1 MSLRLEKSVLR
12 KHQKKST
19 SNKRF
24 NILLVDDEKEN
35 LDSLSLVLDR
45 DYNLLFAND
54 GQEALDMIKSSEK
67 PEDIHVIISDQRM
80 PTMTGVQLFKNTS
93 KLVPNAVRII
103 LTGFTDA
110 DAIISS
116 INDGQIYKF
125 LTKPIDPVDLR
136 MMVKNSLEYY
146 NAEKANEIVVMDL
159 KSKMAEVE
167 NTVKVFERFVP
178 RQFKQNLAHDFKNDN
193 SDNPAKLVQ
202 SDIVTVLFA
211 DIRSFREIS
220 KELEAQE
227 ILDFL
232 NSCFDLLCDAVHKN
246 SGSVDKFLGDSIM
259 ALFDSPK
266 LSNQEEA
273 NNAVQA
279 GLDIEHA
286 LKDFN
291 TQRIRNGKTA
301 IHIDIGIHTG
311 PVIIGQVGAEQR
323 LDLTLLGDT
332 VNLATELESLNRIYN
347 TSVIVSSDTY
357 ELTRNQSTFQFR
369 ELDRVTT
376 VTRTDA
382 FAIYSVDNSQG

>member
-54 GQEALDMIKSSEK
+54 GQEALDLIKSSEK

-178 RQFKQNLAHDFKNDN
+178 RQFKQNLVHDYKNDN
-193 SDNPAKLVQ
+193 SAKVVQ

-232 NSCFDLLCDAVHKN
+232 NSCFNLLCDAVHKN

-259 ALFDSPK
+259 ALFDSPE

-273 NNAVQA
+273 NNAVRA
-279 GLDIEHA
+279 GLDIKHA
-286 LKDFN
+286 LKEFN
-291 TQRIRNGKTA
+291 AQRINNGKTA

-347 TSVIVSSDTY
+347 TSVIVSSDTF

-376 VTRTDA
+376 VTRPDA
-382 FAIYSVDNSQG
+382 FAVYSVDNSLD